1 MMKVV
6 YSGCRYNSI
15 VFAMD
20 ETTDDF
26 RRWLSGVHAAMSKA
40 ILTDPVKYKFNG
52 RGAPTFLKDIVT
64 ENSSE
69 MYPDE
74 LRCRLAIERTGNDIN
89 DSKITSVFLDKNGNQ
104 VPPGQIYGGGQVL
117 PIFKVSYYKEG
128 DDYGLQLTM
137 LKGQYEAPENNRVA
151 NDDWQFASVSI

>member
-1 MMKVV
+1 MKVV

-20 ETTDDF
+20 ESTTNF
-26 RRWLSGVHAAMSKA
+26 RKWLSEIHGIMSKA
-40 ILTDPVKYKFNG
+40 ILADPVRYKFAG

-64 ENSSE
+64 ENASDL
-69 MYPDE
+69 YPDE

-89 DSKITSVFLDKNGNQ
+89 DTKITSVFLDKDGNS
-104 VPPGQIYGGGQVL
+104 VTPSCIYGGGLVL
-117 PIFKVSYYKEG
+117 PIFKLSYYKEG

-137 LKGQYEAPENNRVA
+137 VKGQYEAPESTRVS
-151 NDDWQFASVSI
+151 NDDWQFGTM

>member
-1 MMKVV
+1 MKVV

-20 ETTDDF
+20 ESQKGF
-26 RRWLSGVHAAMSKA
+26 HRWLNDVHAYMSKA
-40 ILTDPVKYKFNG
+40 ILADPVKYKFTG

-64 ENSSE
+64 ENSSDL
-69 MYPDE
+69 YPDE
-74 LRCRLAIERTGNDIN
+74 LRCRLSIERTGNDIN
-89 DSKITSVFLDKNGNQ
+89 DTKITSVFLDKDNNII
-104 VPPGQIYGGGQVL
+104 PPSQIYGGGIVL
-117 PIFKVSYYKEG
+117 PIFKASYYKEG

-137 LKGQYEAPENNRVA
+137 LKGLYEAPESTKVS